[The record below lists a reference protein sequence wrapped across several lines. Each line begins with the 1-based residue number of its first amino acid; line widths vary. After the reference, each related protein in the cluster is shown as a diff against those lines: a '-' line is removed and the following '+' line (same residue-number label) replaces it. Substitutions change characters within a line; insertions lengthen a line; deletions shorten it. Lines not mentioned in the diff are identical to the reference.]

1 MSLSK
6 FKPALPT
13 TMDEALEK
21 LYAEF
26 DRAYGIRSS
35 ANPVSSISVNNKR
48 SSAQIDNLAS
58 KFKNL
63 LYEATTTTHQI

>member
-13 TMDEALEK
+13 TMDEALEE
-21 LYAEF
+21 LYVYAEF

-35 ANPVSSISVNNKR
+35 ANPVSSTSVNNKR
-48 SSAQIDNLAS
+48 FSDQIDNLAS
-58 KFKNL
+58 KFKKL
-63 LYEATTTTHQI
+63 DEATTYQI

>member
-13 TMDEALEK
+13 TIDEALEE

-35 ANPVSSISVNNKR
+35 ANPVSSTSVNNKKF
-48 SSAQIDNLAS
+48 SDQIDNLAS
-58 KFKNL
+58 K
-63 LYEATTTTHQI
+63 